1 VFDLAEQPA
10 ELRASAERVAR
21 SAGVLPEA
29 ALLVFYA
36 TAVASRD
43 LGDDWWVPAT
53 PRPFPADAPTRHL
66 TAVELCDAASRCA
79 RARAGDDAA
88 RVFHL
93 WGLKTGADVGRVVF
107 ALAGEGLIAVGP
119 GDRPEPF
126 DRVPLRR
133 LLNPV
138 RGGES

>member
-1 VFDLAEQPA
+1 MFDLAEQPA
-10 ELRASAERVAR
+10 DLRGAVERVAR
-21 SAGVLPEA
+21 AADVIPEA
-29 ALLVFYA
+29 ALLVFFA
-36 TAVASRD
+36 AAVASRG
-43 LGDDWWVPAT
+43 LGDDWWAPPA

-66 TAVELCDAASRCA
+66 TAVELCDAVCRCA

-107 ALAGEGLIAVGP
+107 ALAAEGLIVVGP
-119 GDRPEPF
+119 DDRPGVF
-126 DRVPLRR
+126 DRVPLHR

-138 RGGES
+138 RGSES